1 MIDISK
7 NWVTR
12 EGHKVVL
19 LTNKCPIISAS
30 RNAPI
35 LGHLEG
41 DSLVRSWYEDGTSI
55 GKREMDLIPEKRTL
69 YVNIFSTGPAAVFQ
83 DEEKAKDAT
92 RNNRV
97 ETCLKIEY
105 IPGQRDF

>member
-7 NWVTR
+7 NWATR

-19 LTNKCPIISAS
+19 LTDKCPMIVSD

-35 LGHLEG
+35 LGHFEG
-41 DSLVRSWYEDGTSI
+41 NSSLRSWYADGTST
-55 GKREMDLIPEKRTL
+55 GNRGLDLIPEKSTL
-69 YVNIFSTGPAAVFQ
+69 YVNIFSTGLAAVFQ
-83 DEEKAKDAT
+83 DEEGAKNAA

-105 IPGQRDF
+105 TPGQRDF

>member
-12 EGHKVVL
+12 EGDKVVL
-19 LTNKCPIISAS
+19 LTDKCPISAAGQK
-30 RNAPI
+30 API
-35 LGHLEG
+35 LGHVEG
-41 DSLVRSWYEDGTSI
+41 SSLLRSWYEDGTSTK
-55 GKREMDLIPEKRTL
+55 GGWLDLTPEKITL
-69 YVNIFSTGPAAVFQ
+69 YVNIFSTGLAAVFQ
-83 DEEKAKDAT
+83 DEERAKDAA

-105 IPGQRDF
+105 TPGQRDF

>member
-12 EGHKVVL
+12 EGDKVVL
-19 LTNKCPIISAS
+19 LTDKCPIFAAD
-30 RNAPI
+30 RKAPI

-41 DSLVRSWYEDGTSI
+41 GSILRSWYADGTST
-55 GKREMDLIPEKRTL
+55 EDSWLDLSLEKSAL
-69 YVNIFSTGPAAVFQ
+69 YVNIFSTRLAAVFQ
-83 DEEKAKDAT
+83 DEERAKDAA

-105 IPGQRDF
+105 TPGQRDF

>member
-19 LTNKCPIISAS
+19 LTDKCPMAVSD
-30 RNAPI
+30 RDAPI
-35 LGHLEG
+35 LGHFEG
-41 DSLVRSWYEDGTSI
+41 DSDLLSWYEDGTSI
-55 GKREMDLIPEKRTL
+55 ENRGLDLMIEKSTC
-69 YVNIFSTGPAAVFQ
+69 YVNIFSTGRAAVFQ
-83 DEEKAKDAT
+83 DEERAKDAA

>member
-12 EGHKVVL
+12 AGQKVVL
-19 LTNKCPIISAS
+19 LTDKSPISAGS
-30 RNAPI
+30 RKASI

-41 DSLVRSWYEDGTSI
+41 DSLLRSWYEDGTSI
-55 GKREMDLIPEKRTL
+55 GDSWLDLMPEKSTL
-69 YVNIFSTGPAAVFQ
+69 YVNIFSTGTAAVFQ
-83 DEEKAKDAT
+83 DEERAKDAA

-97 ETCLKIEY
+97 KTCLKIEY
-105 IPGQRDF
+105 TPGQRDF

>member
-1 MIDISK
+1 MIDIKK

-19 LTNKCPIISAS
+19 LTDKCPMIVSD

-35 LGHLEG
+35 LGHFEG
-41 DSLVRSWYEDGTSI
+41 DSSLRSWYEDGTST
-55 GKREMDLIPEKRTL
+55 GNRGLDLMIEKSTC
-69 YVNIFSTGPAAVFQ
+69 YVNIFSTGLAAVFQ
-83 DEEKAKDAT
+83 DEEKAKDAA

>member
-12 EGHKVVL
+12 VGQKVVL
-19 LTNKCPIISAS
+19 LTDKSPISTGDLK
-30 RNAPI
+30 API
-35 LGHLEG
+35 LGYLEG
-41 DSLVRSWYEDGTSI
+41 DSLLRSWYEDGSSI
-55 GKREMDLIPEKRTL
+55 GKRELDLMIEKSTL
-69 YVNIFSTGPAAVFQ
+69 YVNIFSTGLAAVFQ
-83 DEEKAKDAT
+83 DEEKAKDAA

-105 IPGQRDF
+105 TPGQRDF